1 MRRPTGTTGS
11 ARISLAV
18 TLILIVILG
27 VGLIGVSPLAL
38 DIFGGPTGHWE
49 RLNYIGGTYGAASAI
64 LSVLAVIGVAVT
76 LVMQEREARA
86 ARLHAIRDNHNHL
99 IEMAMRDPDLNKV
112 WGPGGLADPFTQQRQ
127 SMYANMIISQWQMSY
142 ETRSLAE
149 PHLRFLAREFFAGT
163 IGRDFWTH
171 ARDDRLSTSE
181 TRRIHRF
188 HQILDAEYQKSLA
201 TPAIP
206 PPDPAPDHEPAP
218 VSSVRPDR
226 RNRRRIRTLLA
237 AIATAAG
244 TAAGAAAIIR
254 ALRRN
259 RRP

>member
-1 MRRPTGTTGS
+1 M
-11 ARISLAV
+11 
-18 TLILIVILG
+18 
-27 VGLIGVSPLAL
+27 
-38 DIFGGPTGHWE
+38 
-49 RLNYIGGTYGAASAI
+49 
-64 LSVLAVIGVAVT
+64 LAVIGVAVT

-99 IEMAMRDPDLNKV
+99 IEMAMRDPELNKV
-112 WGPGGLADPFTQQRQ
+112 WGPGGLADPFTEQRQ

-163 IGRDFWTH
+163 IGRDFWTL
-171 ARDDRLSTSE
+171 AREDRLTTSE

-188 HQILDAEYQKSLA
+188 HQILDAEYQASLA

-206 PPDPAPDHEPAP
+206 PADPAPSSAPDPAPSARPA
-218 VSSVRPDR
+218 VRLAG
-226 RNRRRIRTLLA
+226 RNRRRVRTLLA

-244 TAAGAAAIIR
+244 AAAIIR
-254 ALRRN
+254 VLCRN

>member
-1 MRRPTGTTGS
+1 MRRATGSTGS

-38 DIFGGPTGHWE
+38 DIFSGPTGHWE
-49 RLNYIGGTYGAASAI
+49 RLNYIGGTYGAASAV

-99 IEMAMRDPDLNKV
+99 IEMAMRDPELNKV
-112 WGPGGLADPFTQQRQ
+112 WGPGGLADPFVTQRQ
-127 SMYANMIISQWQMSY
+127 SMYANMIVSQWQMSY

-163 IGRDFWTH
+163 IGREFR
-171 ARDDRLSTSE
+171 ARAREDRLSTSE
-181 TRRIHRF
+181 NRRIHRF
-188 HQILDAEYQKSLA
+188 HRILDEEYQASLTA
-201 TPAIP
+201 PAIP
-206 PPDPAPDHEPAP
+206 PPDPTAGPGR
-218 VSSVRPDR
+218 SVRPVVR
-226 RNRRRIRTLLA
+226 TRRRLGTLLA
-237 AIATAAG
+237 AIVAAAG
-244 TAAGAAAIIR
+244 IAAIAR
-254 ALRRN
+254 VLRRP
-259 RRP
+259 RSQ